1 MSRLLNSALVVGL
14 LLPVASSFVGAG
26 QGSAKP
32 EAKDPFKNGCVSCH
46 VVLPDGTD
54 KRLNT
59 AIKAIKGHPALTMVK
74 NVPGDCGKC
83 HGKGKVSKLSFSLHK
98 QHYEKGE
105 KSVFLKEL
113 KGSCTSCHSLD
124 VKTGKV
130 SVKSG
135 AKNW

>member
-1 MSRLLNSALVVGL
+1 MSRLLNGALVVGL
-14 LLPVASSFVGAG
+14 LLPVLSFVGAG

-32 EAKDPFKNGCVSCH
+32 DAKNGCVSCH

-59 AIKAIKGHPALTMVK
+59 AVKAIKGHPALAMVK
-74 NVPGDCGKC
+74 VVPSDCGKC
-83 HGKGKVSKLSFSLHK
+83 HGKGKVSKLSVALHRL
-98 QHYEKGE
+98 HYEKGE
-105 KSVFLKEL
+105 KSAFLKEL

-124 VKTGKV
+124 AKTGKV